1 VKTRGLVVFDLDG
14 TLLRGSTICELL
26 AAPLGHLAEMRSFE
40 ARRTEPEIAQAR
52 VEMARWYRGVS
63 RERLLGFLES
73 AQWAP
78 GVAAGIARLQQ
89 AGMEVAIASVTWDFA
104 VNWVARRLNV
114 AHTLGTRI
122 AEDGTIEHTWPRDK
136 ADWLR
141 GLTSQI
147 GVQSERTAAVG
158 DSSGDLAM
166 LQAAGLRFFVG
177 LRRPAD
183 LTCIHLPAADIENI
197 AENILAHW
205 A

>member
-14 TLLRGSTICELL
+14 TLLRGPTVCELL

-40 ARRTEPEIAQAR
+40 ARSTEPEIAQAR
-52 VEMARWYRGVS
+52 IEMAWWYLSVS
-63 RERLLGFLES
+63 RERLLGFMES

-78 GVAAGIARLQQ
+78 GAVAGIARLQQ

-114 AHTLGTRI
+114 SHTLGTRI

-147 GVQSERTAAVG
+147 GIQSERTAAVG

-183 LTCIHLPAADIENI
+183 LTCIHLPAADIESV